1 MRLVLCTVF
10 LATGVAAPLAV
21 AEVEDETRPW
31 KVSAELGAI
40 ATSGNTETT
49 TIQGKIEADHNTLK
63 WSNRYT
69 LGVLFKED
77 QVNRP
82 DGSQETVKTAE
93 RIAVSARGG
102 YRLAREHSNLFIYGS
117 HVDDEFAAYSTYSTV
132 SIGYGAR
139 LYNGSRAQLD
149 MEIGP
154 GYYWADQRLNDGSTV
169 TESSAIG
176 RGALQFDWQ
185 LTDSADFRQV
195 LSVETGPDNTRTVS
209 DTSLSTRIN
218 SAMKM
223 KVGFNL
229 TSDTDVAPD
238 MESTDTMTYVNLVY
252 SF

>member
-77 QVNRP
+77 QVNQP

-117 HVDDEFAAYSTYSTV
+117 HVDDEF
-132 SIGYGAR
+132 
-139 LYNGSRAQLD
+139 
-149 MEIGP
+149 EIGR
-154 GYYWADQRLNDGSTV
+154 ASCRERV
-169 TESSAIG
+169 
-176 RGALQFDWQ
+176 
-185 LTDSADFRQV
+185 
-195 LSVETGPDNTRTVS
+195 
-209 DTSLSTRIN
+209 
-218 SAMKM
+218 
-223 KVGFNL
+223 
-229 TSDTDVAPD
+229 
-238 MESTDTMTYVNLVY
+238 
-252 SF
+252 